1 MNKIFSIAIDGP
13 AGAGKSTVAK
23 AVAKQLGAVYLDTG
37 AMYRTVG
44 LYMKQNRISGNDA
57 IASACTRPELGIR
70 FIGDDQHMI
79 LDGVDVTGLIR
90 SPEAS
95 MLASR
100 VSAVGAVRERLVE
113 LQREFAAGN
122 SVVMDG
128 RDIGTHVLPGATLKI
143 FLTASCEVR
152 AQRRHREM
160 LEKGRVEPFEKVLAD
175 IVERDFAD
183 SNRAVSPMRQAED
196 AIRVDTSEMT
206 QDQVIA
212 HIVALA
218 EKAIREA

>member
-37 AMYRTVG
+37 AMYRTLG
-44 LYMKQNRISGNDA
+44 LYMQQNKISGDA
-57 IASACTRPELGIR
+57 AISEACFKPELAIR

-95 MLASR
+95 MLASK
-100 VSAVGAVRERLVE
+100 VSAVAAVRERLVQ
-113 LQREFAAGN
+113 LQRDFAKGN

-128 RDIGTHVLPGATLKI
+128 RDIGTDVLPDATLKI

-152 AQRRHREM
+152 AQRRHKE
-160 LEKGRVEPFEKVLAD
+160 LLSKGRDEPFEKVLAD

-196 AIRVDTSEMT
+196 AVRVDTSEMT

-212 HIVALA
+212 TIVAMA